1 LKWDVLVSPGIP
13 IVANDLPPGLK
24 EAFWSP
30 TSSTLICGKRDAVL
44 VDVPTTWQ
52 QGETLGLWVKD
63 SGKNLTTIY
72 ITHGHA
78 DHFLGT
84 AAILR
89 RFPSA
94 KVVAVPVVVRA
105 MRGVTIPQV
114 AQFWNQRFPGQIP
127 NQVVIADELKGNS
140 IDLEGNELIAVE
152 LGHTDSDDT
161 TCLHVPSL
169 GLVVAGDAAYN
180 GPHQLLSDSTTPQKR
195 KDWIA
200 ALDKIE
206 SLNPRA
212 VIAGHK
218 KPGMDDNPRIIEET
232 RQYIRD
238 FERVAEQTTTRRELY
253 DQMLQLYPDR
263 LNRIVLWNSALA
275 FKGRA

>member
-1 LKWDVLVSPGIP
+1 M
-13 IVANDLPPGLK
+13 A
-24 EAFWSP
+24 A
-30 TSSTLICGKRDAVL
+30 
-44 VDVPTTWQ
+44 
-52 QGETLGLWVKD
+52 GETLGLWVKD

-84 AAILR
+84 AAVHR
-89 RFPSA
+89 RFPNA
-94 KVVAVPVVVRA
+94 KVVATPAVVKAVR
-105 MRGVTIPQV
+105 GNTIPQV

-127 NQVVIADELKGNS
+127 NQVVIADELKGNT
-140 IDLEGNELIAVE
+140 IDLEGSDLIVVE
-152 LGHTDSDDT
+152 LGDTDSDDT
-161 TCLHVPSL
+161 TCLHVPSI

-200 ALDKIE
+200 AVDKIE
-206 SLNPRA
+206 SLNPQI

-218 KPGMDDNPRIIEET
+218 KPATDNNPRILEET

-238 FERVAEQTTTRRELY
+238 FERVAENTTTQREIY

-263 LNRIVLWNSALA
+263 VNPIVLWNSALA
-275 FKGRA
+275 FKGPN